1 MDFYLS
7 KKEQDLK
14 IRVYEFASKE
24 LASKSM
30 EIDRTG
36 KFPWENVKAM
46 ADRGL
51 FGLPFPEEYGGSS
64 FGLVGYCIALEELAR
79 ACRNTATINLAHTMS
94 AYSIHL
100 FGNDEQ
106 KNRFLKPMVEGRILG
121 ALAVTER
128 TGGSDVASIR
138 TEAKASGDEY
148 IINGEKSYITNAG
161 EAQVYLVLASTD
173 KSKGAKGLSVF
184 IIEKDTGG
192 LSLGGV
198 EDLTGFRAISNG
210 QILFED
216 CRVPRENLVGG
227 EGEGLKIALS
237 CIDRGRV
244 GLASIG
250 VGLAQAALDA
260 SVEYSKKRSQ
270 FGRSLSEFQAVQ
282 FMIADIA
289 TETEAARLLTYYAAS
304 KADRGD
310 RFTVEAAMAKLYS
323 SEAAMR
329 AALKAIQIHGGY
341 GLSRQSP
348 VERMIREAKALAIM
362 EGTSEIQRM
371 VIARGQTKD

>member
-1 MDFYLS
+1 MDFSLS
-7 KKEQDLK
+7 REEQDLK
-14 IRVYEFASKE
+14 VRAYEFAYRE
-24 LASKSM
+24 LASKSG

-36 KFPWENVKAM
+36 RFPWENVKAM
-46 ADRGL
+46 AGGGFL
-51 FGLPFPEEYGGSS
+51 GLPFPEEYGGSG
-64 FGLVGYCIALEELAR
+64 FGLLGYCIALEELAR
-79 ACRNTATINLAHTMS
+79 VCRNTATINLAHTMS

-100 FGNDEQ
+100 FGNDDQ
-106 KNRFLKPMVEGRILG
+106 KNRFLKPMIEGRSLG

-138 TEAKASGDEY
+138 TEAKASGGEY

-173 KSKGAKGLSVF
+173 KSKGAKGLSAF
-184 IIEKDTGG
+184 IVEKDTVG
-192 LSLGGV
+192 LSLGGL
-198 EDLTGFRAISNG
+198 EDLTGFRAVSNG
-210 QILFED
+210 QILFKD
-216 CRVPRENLVGG
+216 CHVPRENLVGG

-244 GLASIG
+244 GLASVG

-260 SVEYSKKRSQ
+260 SVEYSKRRSQ
-270 FGRSLSEFQAVQ
+270 FGRALSEFQAVQ
-282 FMIADIA
+282 FMIADMS

-304 KADRGD
+304 KADRGL

-323 SEAAMR
+323 SEVAMR

-348 VERMIREAKALAIM
+348 VERMMREAKSLAIM
-362 EGTSEIQRM
+362 EGTSEIQRT